1 MTGDIF
7 IYGGIGTE
15 RNEVSFDIVNR
26 QIQENK
32 GADEL
37 IVHIISPGGDVF
49 EGEAIYNALRNTG
62 KKITTHIE
70 GTCASIAT
78 LIAGAGEKIIMN
90 KTARFMIH
98 NPKIAGL
105 NQAADSREL
114 RHVANQLDKIKGLF
128 MNVWDAQ
135 TIKRGKP
142 ISSEKLSELYDN
154 ETWMTA
160 DEAQQ
165 MGFVDESVDAIKAV
179 AKINLPKIKNEMKDA
194 NLVNSIIDKITNG
207 LKSLKFKN
215 EMMETLEDGTKVVVM
230 SEDGDFTGKQ
240 VIYED
245 GSPVPAGEHKLV
257 SGKVLVVGDNGTITE
272 VKEAVVENTE
282 EEMKKDEEIANLKAQ
297 LAEAQAKAEQAVAQ
311 VTTAKS
317 EAVTAK
323 SEALK
328 FQNKVT
334 EIEKSFLELKEAALQ
349 TVGDKTEPAKGPV
362 FKNMDNPAM
371 DYDPMGEAVKKHLL
385 GRNRIEE

>member
-7 IYGGIGTE
+7 IYGGIGTD
-15 RNEVSFDIVNR
+15 RNEISFDIVNR

-32 GADEL
+32 SASDL
-37 IVHIISPGGDVF
+37 TVHIISPGGDVF
-49 EGEAIYNALRNTG
+49 EGEAIYNALKNTG

-78 LIAGAGEKIIMN
+78 LIAGAGDKIVMN

-105 NQAADSREL
+105 HQAADSREL
-114 RHVANQLDKIKGLF
+114 RHIANQLDKIKGLF

-135 TIKRGKP
+135 TVKRGKP
-142 ISSEKLSELYDN
+142 ISEERLSELYDN

-160 DEAQQ
+160 DEAEKE
-165 MGFVDESVDAIKAV
+165 GFVDESVDAIRAV
-179 AKINLPKIKNEMKDA
+179 AKINLPKITSEMKDEK
-194 NLVNSIIDKITNG
+194 KING
-207 LKSLKFKN
+207 LFNRLTNFFKFKN
-215 EMMETLEDGTKVVVM
+215 EFVETLEDGTKVVVM
-230 SEDGDFTGKQ
+230 SEGGDFTGKQ
-240 VIYED
+240 VIFES
-245 GSPVPAGEHKLV
+245 GEPLPAGEHKLV
-257 SGKVLVVGDNGTITE
+257 SGKTLVVGDNGTISE
-272 VKEAVVENTE
+272 VKEAVVDNTQLE
-282 EEMKKDEEIANLKAQ
+282 QEMKKDDEIANLKAQ
-297 LAEAQAKAEQAVAQ
+297 LAEAQAKATEAVAQ
-311 VTTAKS
+311 VTTAKTD
-317 EAVTAK
+317 AVTAK
-323 SEALK
+323 ADALK

-349 TVGDKTEPAKGPV
+349 TVGDKTDPGKGPA
-362 FKNMDNPAM
+362 FKNMDNPAK

>member
-7 IYGGIGTE
+7 IYGGIGTD

-32 GADEL
+32 AASEL

-49 EGEAIYNALRNTG
+49 EGEAIYNALKNTG

-78 LIAGAGEKIIMN
+78 LIAGAGDKIVMN
-90 KTARFMIH
+90 KTGRFMIH

-105 NQAADSREL
+105 NKAADSRDL
-114 RHVANQLDKIKGLF
+114 RHIANQLDKIKGLF

-135 TIKRGKP
+135 TLKRNKP
-142 ISSEKLSELYDN
+142 ISTERLSELYDN

-160 DEAQQ
+160 DEAERE
-165 MGFVDESVDAIKAV
+165 GFIDESVDAIKAV
-179 AKINLPKIKNEMKDA
+179 AKINLPKITSEMKDTSKIMGMINRFA
-194 NLVNSIIDKITNG
+194 NF
-207 LKSLKFKN
+207 LKFKN
-215 EMMETLEDGTKVVVM
+215 EMVETLEDGTKVVVM

-245 GSPVPAGEHKLV
+245 GSPVPSGEHKLV

-272 VKEAVVENTE
+272 VKEAEPVDNSQLEQDME
-282 EEMKKDEEIANLKAQ
+282 KDKEIENLKAQ

-311 VTTAKS
+311 VATAKA
-317 EAVTAK
+317 ET
-323 SEALK
+323 LK

-334 EIEKSFLELKEAALQ
+334 GLEKEFLTLKEEVSK
-349 TVGDKTEPAKGPV
+349 TIGDTKPLPRGPV
-362 FKNMDNPAM
+362 FKNVENPAM
-371 DYDPMGEAVKKHLL
+371 DYDPMGEEVKKNLRA
-385 GRNRIEE
+385 RNLID

>member
-7 IYGGIGTE
+7 IYGGIGTD
-15 RNEVSFDIVNR
+15 RGEVSFDIVNK
-26 QIQENK
+26 QIIENK
-32 GADEL
+32 AADEL
-37 IVHIISPGGDVF
+37 TVHIISPGGDVF
-49 EGEAIYNALRNTG
+49 EGEAIYNALLNTG

-98 NPKIAGL
+98 NPKISGL

-142 ISSEKLSELYDN
+142 ISNERLSELYDN

-160 DEAQQ
+160 DEAQE

-179 AKINLPKIKNEMKDA
+179 AKINLPKLKNDMKDESIIKNLIKRVQNGLASLKIKNEQ
-194 NLVNSIIDKITNG
+194 
-207 LKSLKFKN
+207 
-215 EMMETLEDGTKVVVM
+215 TLTLQDGTKVIVL
-230 SEDGDFTGKQ
+230 SDDGEFAGKQ
-240 VIYED
+240 IMYESGEALPPNDYPLTD
-245 GSPVPAGEHKLV
+245 GRL
-257 SGKVLVVGDNGTITE
+257 LVVGDGGMITE
-272 VKEAVVENTE
+272 VKEKAVDNKQDD
-282 EEMKKDEEIANLKAQ
+282 MKKDEEIANLKAQ
-297 LAEAQAKAEQAVAQ
+297 LAEAVAKAEQAVAQ

-323 SEALK
+323 ADALK

-334 EIEKSFLELKEAALQ
+334 EIEKSFIALKEEALK
-349 TVGDKTEPAKGPV
+349 TVGDRTEQPKGPV
-362 FKNMDNPAM
+362 FKNTSKVEDF
-371 DYDPMGEAVKKHLL
+371 DPMGEEAMKYFKQ
-385 GRNRIEE
+385 RNLA